1 MRFGAFFLAGS
12 PAHEEP
18 SVVFKRVMQFAQD
31 AEECG
36 LDSVW
41 LAEHHFSNYGYIPN
55 PLLMATHVA
64 GETSRIRI
72 GTAVLVLPFWNPL
85 RVAEDIAL
93 TDHLTGG
100 RLEVGVAR
108 GYQPFEY
115 RRFGVDQA
123 DARESTDE
131 ALVILLKALTE
142 DTFSYDGRHH
152 QIPETT
158 LFPTP
163 IQRPHPPIWLGA
175 HTKES
180 FEIAARLGLRAF
192 TTNSGRPITEMQ
204 IGYANYLEAR
214 AQYPGAP
221 PDFGVQLQVCVAE
234 TDEEARAQMPH
245 FRTQLRQVS
254 SLRAGREHVVSG
266 VTEVVPF
273 EGEPDVDEMF
283 ENRTLSGTPDRVI
296 AALQRY
302 RDACPLTLLNCT
314 FHAGG
319 MDPEFARRSMRL
331 FAEEVM
337 PRFRPG

>member
-1 MRFGAFFLAGS
+1 MQFGAFFLAGS
-12 PAHEEP
+12 PTHEDP
-18 SVVFKRVMQFAQD
+18 SAVFKRVMRFVED

-64 GETSRIRI
+64 GATSRIRI

-93 TDHLTGG
+93 TDQLTGG

-115 RRFGVDQA
+115 RRFGVDQTDSRA
-123 DARESTDE
+123 QTDE
-131 ALVILLKALTE
+131 TLAVMLKALTE
-142 DTFSYDGRHH
+142 DAFSFDGEHH
-152 QIPETT
+152 HIPETT
-158 LFPTP
+158 LFPRP
-163 IQRPHPPIWLGA
+163 RQRPHPPIWLGA

-180 FEIAARLGLRAF
+180 FDIAARFGLRAF
-192 TTNSGRPITEMQ
+192 TTNSGRPITELQ

-214 AQYPGAP
+214 AQHPSAP
-221 PDFGVQLQVCVAE
+221 SEFGVQLQVCVTE
-234 TDEEARAQMPH
+234 TDAEARAQMQH
-245 FRTQLRQVS
+245 FRTQLRQVAV
-254 SLRAGREHVVSG
+254 LRAGREHVVSG

-273 EGEPDVDEMF
+273 EAEPDDDEMF
-283 ENRTLSGTPDRVI
+283 ENRALAGTPDRVV

-302 RDACPLTLLNCT
+302 RDACPMTLLNCT
-314 FHAGG
+314 FHAGD
-319 MDPEFARRSMRL
+319 MDPDVSRRSMRL
-331 FAEEVM
+331 FASEVM
-337 PRFRPG
+337 PHFR